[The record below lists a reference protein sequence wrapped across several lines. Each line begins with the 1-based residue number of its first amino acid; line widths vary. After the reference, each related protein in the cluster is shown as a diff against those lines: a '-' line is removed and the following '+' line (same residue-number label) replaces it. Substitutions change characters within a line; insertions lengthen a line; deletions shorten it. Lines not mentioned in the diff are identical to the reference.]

1 MLVATASA
9 TIKSTL
15 AKNRG
20 WDLLKDFAPV
30 LNLILN
36 QNLLAVHPS
45 VPATNVRE
53 LIALAKARPGQI
65 TYASYGNGSS
75 AHLIAELFK
84 MMAGVDLVHVPYK
97 GAAPAVNDV
106 LAGQVNLIFADV
118 AAIMP
123 HLKAG
128 KLRPLGVGSAKRFDG
143 LPEVPTI
150 AEAGAP
156 GFAGRRFLSQ
166 VAPASPPP
174 AAIDTAHAPTAK
186 MFRLPTGPHHLH
198 VPAGIPDCGVPE

>member
-30 LNLILN
+30 VNLILN

-84 MMAGVDLVHVPYK
+84 MMPGGAVAHVPRK
-97 GAAPAVNDV
+97 GGAR
-106 LAGQVNLIFADV
+106 AGYE
-118 AAIMP
+118 
-123 HLKAG
+123 
-128 KLRPLGVGSAKRFDG
+128 R
-143 LPEVPTI
+143 
-150 AEAGAP
+150 
-156 GFAGRRFLSQ
+156 
-166 VAPASPPP
+166 
-174 AAIDTAHAPTAK
+174 
-186 MFRLPTGPHHLH
+186 
-198 VPAGIPDCGVPE
+198 